1 MTTALPSL
9 RETASL
15 IVQDVCSGKR
25 TAVEVLETY
34 LDQIKFI
41 VKPILI
47 LILLIEF
54 QCQDGEQKMKLM
66 VP

>member
-1 MTTALPSL
+1 MTTALPSS

-34 LDQIKFI
+34 LDQITSH
-41 VKPILI
+41 
-47 LILLIEF
+47 E
-54 QCQDGEQKMKLM
+54 GEVNALPSLQNNKQRLM
-66 VP
+66 Q